1 MTTVDPCIPHTVKHF
16 TVNRLFRNTM
26 YHITVNNPDGVQKG
40 VKAIKVNG
48 SDVPVGPIPVTDRK
62 EVTVE
67 VTMG

>member
-1 MTTVDPCIPHTVKHF
+1 
-16 TVNRLFRNTM
+16 M

-48 SDVPVGPIPVTDRK
+48 NDVPVGPIPVTDRK